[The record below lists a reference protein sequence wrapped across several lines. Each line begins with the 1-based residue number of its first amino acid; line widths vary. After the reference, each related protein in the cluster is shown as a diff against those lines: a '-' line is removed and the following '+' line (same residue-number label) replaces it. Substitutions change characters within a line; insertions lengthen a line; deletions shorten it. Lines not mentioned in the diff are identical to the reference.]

1 MRRCYVDPKEAKGCK
16 AEIVERI
23 REWMQAHGITAVELR
38 PVSGRR
44 YYAIYFNGLPD
55 PVPGVV
61 LAEEDLEDPEVL
73 ISTLEAARVVFDYET
88 GKAD

>member
-1 MRRCYVDPKEAKGCK
+1 MQRCYVDVQKAEGCK
-16 AEIVERI
+16 AEIIERI
-23 REWMQAHGITAVELR
+23 RAWLKEHGLRSVELR
-38 PVSGRR
+38 PVSGHR
-44 YYAIYFNGLPD
+44 YYAIYINGLPD

-73 ISTLEAARVVFDYET
+73 IATLEAARVVFDHET